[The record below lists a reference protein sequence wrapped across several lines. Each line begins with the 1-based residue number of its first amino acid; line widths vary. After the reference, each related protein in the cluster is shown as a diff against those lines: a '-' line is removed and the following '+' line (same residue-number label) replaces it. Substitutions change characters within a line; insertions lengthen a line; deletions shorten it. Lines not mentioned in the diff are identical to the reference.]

1 MKKMLVKIAASVSAA
16 AILVL
21 AGCSTP
27 ETPDYNFNTD
37 SKVDT
42 VLNLAAP
49 EVKATAYP
57 GMNFVSWTSVANA
70 NGYVLYIYEEGSHVK
85 TEKYDY
91 DAELFYSDTNIQNNK
106 NYKYVVE
113 AESDDNVG
121 RAVKMQNTL
130 SSPVTVKAIV
140 PAYETSPLELYNFES
155 GKNAEYVVSAANI
168 NPYKD
173 SDSKIAVSFPSKA
186 YLNYNVYYYLDNEYE
201 TYKNRKALTAE
212 TLSNKASNNS
222 TLQAS
227 TTITSAGTYHFI
239 VDAKAENS
247 KYGKTDTVVS
257 EKTVEVELLKGKD
270 AKITSVVYRDD
281 DTVRVVFDGFKFALD
296 GSIAPADYY
305 KVYRSVNYNP
315 NTVPSDDD
323 FEAPTLYT
331 PVSGTVKATDISSKT
346 FFVEDEIEDNT
357 VAYTYTLV
365 VTDGERFATLT
376 NDMRKIVNAKVVEST
391 FGTTK
396 IESSASCL
404 DNDEYDN
411 DIEWTITLPD
421 APATGIALNA
431 VYYLEKD
438 PDEKHTVV
446 AADFVKDAEHKVAF
460 TPAGDTTGKIYKVFT
475 KDHTPGT
482 EVYLLAAISADGYN
496 DAEVVSTKCD
506 VSAHSVA
513 DFEFT
518 SLQYDNTVDGTTK
531 ADYMRVL
538 NDVVLNIK
546 QDFYNEQLDDFEF
559 EIYETKPASIT
570 TSITNEKSIIWDFE
584 TVDWKLDV
592 ANTAFKEAGLKKN
605 AYKEDQALNE
615 YCAVVELSDLEP
627 GYYAWK
633 LVRTN
638 KVTGEVVTSQIE
650 TAVVAGQ
657 APDSIKFQPTITA
670 NRVDPDVASSAVKI
684 TFTKNNTPNEYIE
697 GTTGK
702 LKGLNVGVV
711 SEKEETGV
719 TYSVYRTTIA
729 GNKKELTKLVWKF
742 VGKVEITDYKS
753 IEEDDSKYCYRLD
766 DNEDVEGF
774 YPTYVDIID
783 YSFTDKEL
791 STGDGYTY
799 IVVCEKDGCETVY
812 STNHYTIE
820 PIN

>member
-27 ETPDYNFNTD
+27 ETPGYNFNSD

-49 EVKATAYP
+49 EVKVTAYP

-70 NGYVLYIYEEGSHVK
+70 NGYVLYVYEENSHVK
-85 TEKYDY
+85 TEKFDY
-91 DAELFYSDTNIQNNK
+91 DEELAYADIDIQNNK

-155 GKNAEYVVSAANI
+155 GKNAEYVVSASNI

-201 TYKNRKALTAE
+201 TYKNRKALTDE

-222 TLQAS
+222 TLYTSA
-227 TTITSAGTYHFI
+227 TITSAGTYHFI

-257 EKTVEVELLKGKD
+257 EKTVEVELLKGSN
-270 AKITSVVYRDD
+270 AKITSAVYRDD

-365 VTDGERFATLT
+365 VTDGERFAAL
-376 NDMRKIVNAKVVEST
+376 DSSMRKIVNAKVVEST
-391 FGTTK
+391 FGTTT
-396 IESSASCL
+396 IRSTASCL
-404 DNDEYDN
+404 DSDAYYN
-411 DIEWTITLPD
+411 DIEWTITLPV
-421 APATGIALNA
+421 TGITISD

-438 PDEKHTVV
+438 PAEGHTIV

-460 TPAGDTTGKIYKVFT
+460 TAAGNTTGTVYKAFT
-475 KDHTPGT
+475 KNHTPDT
-482 EVYLLAAISADGYN
+482 AVYLLVSISKEGYK
-496 DAEVVSTKCD
+496 DAEVVSTACAVYGHD
-506 VSAHSVA
+506 YIDPS
-513 DFEFT
+513 FT
-518 SLQYDNTVDGTTK
+518 ALVYDNTVDGTTP
-531 ADYMRVL
+531 ANATYVENL

-546 QDFYNEQLDDFEF
+546 QYFYEEQIDEFEF
-559 EIYETKPASIT
+559 AIYEASPASIT
-570 TSITNEKSIIWDFE
+570 NNGNTITWNFE
-584 TVDWKLDV
+584 TEDWKLDV

-633 LVRTN
+633 LVKTN
-638 KVTGEVVTSQIE
+638 KATGEVVYTSPIR
-650 TAVVAGQ
+650 TAVVNGD
-657 APDSIKFQPTITA
+657 APDSIQFRPVLNVTKVNPTL
-670 NRVDPDVASSAVKI
+670 ASSAVKV
-684 TFTKNNTPNEYIE
+684 TFVKDNTYREIIPED
-697 GTTGK
+697 GDLAGK
-702 LKGLNVGVV
+702 VTAVIPE
-711 SEKEETGV
+711 SEEAGV
-719 TYSVYRTTIA
+719 TYTLYRTILV
-729 GNKKELTKLVWKF
+729 GNIDTTKVVWEK
-742 VGKVEITDYKS
+742 VGIVNRTDPDSRVVDVYEWDAVNNTAVVKNSLSYNYSITY
-753 IEEDDSKYCYRLD
+753 
-766 DNEDVEGF
+766 
-774 YPTYVDIID
+774 TY
-783 YSFTDKEL
+783 TDADL
-791 STGDGYTY
+791 PTGDGYSY
-799 IVVCEKDGCETVY
+799 VVVCEKDGCETIY
-812 STNHYTIE
+812 SDSKSLD

>member
-27 ETPDYNFNTD
+27 ETPGYNFNTD

-49 EVKATAYP
+49 EVKVTAYP

-70 NGYVLYIYEEGSHVK
+70 NGYVLYVYEENSHVK
-85 TEKYDY
+85 TEKFDY
-91 DAELFYSDTNIQNNK
+91 DDDLVYADIDIQNNK
-106 NYKYVVE
+106 TYKYVVE

-201 TYKNRKALTAE
+201 TYKNRKALTSD

-239 VDAKAENS
+239 VDATAENS

-257 EKTVEVELLKGKD
+257 EKTVEVELLEGSN
-270 AKITSVVYRDD
+270 AKITSAVYRDD
-281 DTVRVVFDGFKFALD
+281 DTIRVVFDGFNFSLD
-296 GSIAPADYY
+296 GSVAPAEYY

-315 NTVPSDDD
+315 TSQN
-323 FEAPTLYT
+323 FKAPTLYT

-376 NDMRKIVNAKVVEST
+376 NNMRKIVNAKVVEST

-396 IESSASCL
+396 IESSPSCL

-421 APATGIALNA
+421 EPATGIVLNA

-460 TPAGDTTGKIYKVFT
+460 TAAGDTTGKIYKVFT

-482 EVYLLAAISADGYN
+482 DVYLLVSISKEGYK
-496 DAEVVSTKCD
+496 DAEVVSTVC
-506 VSAHSVA
+506 SVHGHYYY
-513 DFEFT
+513 DPSFT
-518 SLQYDNTVDGTTK
+518 ALVYDNTVDGTTPEN
-531 ADYMRVL
+531 ATYVENL

-546 QDFYNEQLDDFEF
+546 QKFYEEQIDEFEF
-559 EIYETKPASIT
+559 AIYEASPASIT
-570 TSITNEKSIIWDFE
+570 NNGNTITWNFE
-584 TVDWKLDV
+584 TEDWKLDV

-605 AYKEDQALNE
+605 AYKENQALNE

-633 LVRTN
+633 LVKTN
-638 KVTGEVVTSQIE
+638 KATGEVVYTSPIR
-650 TAVVAGQ
+650 TAVVNGD
-657 APDSIKFQPTITA
+657 APDSIQFRPVLNVTKVNPTL
-670 NRVDPDVASSAVKI
+670 ASSAVKV
-684 TFTKNNTPNEYIE
+684 TFVKDNTYREIVPEDVDWE
-697 GTTGK
+697 GK
-702 LKGLNVGVV
+702 V
-711 SEKEETGV
+711 SAVIPESEEAGV
-719 TYSVYRTTIA
+719 TYTLYRTILV
-729 GNKKELTKLVWKF
+729 GNKDTTKVVWEK
-742 VGKVEITDYKS
+742 VGIVNRTDPDSRVVDVYEWDAVNNKPVLKNSLSYNYSITYTYT
-753 IEEDDSKYCYRLD
+753 DSDL
-766 DNEDVEGF
+766 
-774 YPTYVDIID
+774 P
-783 YSFTDKEL
+783 
-791 STGDGYTY
+791 TGDGYSY
-799 IVVCEKDGCETVY
+799 VVVCEKDGCETIY
-812 STNHYTIE
+812 SDPKSLD